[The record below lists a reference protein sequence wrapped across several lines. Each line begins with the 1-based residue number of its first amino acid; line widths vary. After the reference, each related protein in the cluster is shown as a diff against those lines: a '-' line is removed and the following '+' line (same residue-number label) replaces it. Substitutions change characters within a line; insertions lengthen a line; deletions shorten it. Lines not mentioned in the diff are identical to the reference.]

1 MTQNL
6 SDAQAITQY
15 EENLQKDSI
24 AKIISQDRHLLGRA
38 VKMVKPEYEH
48 LSD

>member
-24 AKIISQDRHLLGRA
+24 AKIISQDRHLQVFGQKAQAL
-38 VKMVKPEYEH
+38 
-48 LSD
+48 

>member
-15 EENLQKDSI
+15 EENLQKGSI
-24 AKIISQDRHLLGRA
+24 AKIISQDRHLPMTQEARVL
-38 VKMVKPEYEH
+38 
-48 LSD
+48 